1 MIQIRRILCP
11 VDFSEFSRRA
21 LDHAAALSRWYEAA
35 LTVVH
40 VSPLTPTVFGLE
52 PAPSE
57 AMLAP
62 FDREAVGRELRTFVG
77 ETAESRPEPQ
87 LRVLAGPTVGTI
99 LSLASETATD
109 LIVLGTHGRTGFER
123 FMLGS
128 VTEKIVRKASC
139 PVLTVPRRAEGAP
152 EKALF
157 GRILCGV
164 DFSDASRRA
173 ADYALSL
180 AQEAKAHVT
189 LLHVVEWLPDE
200 SFSKYPQFDLD
211 HYRRTLLTDARAK
224 LDELVPED
232 ARNWCEPDTRLLCGK
247 PYEEILRIAAE
258 ERSDLIVL
266 GVHGRGPVDR
276 MLFGSTP
283 QAIVRQ
289 ATCPVLTIRP

>member
-11 VDFSEFSRRA
+11 VDSSESSRRA
-21 LDHAAALSRWYEAA
+21 LDHALALSRWYEAE
-35 LTVVH
+35 LTILH
-40 VSPLTPTVFGLE
+40 VSPLMPTIFGLE

-62 FDREAVGRELRTFVG
+62 FDRQAVGRELAAFVG
-77 ETAESRPEPQ
+77 NTADVRPAPQ

-99 LSLASETATD
+99 LAFAAEAGTD

-128 VTEKIVRKASC
+128 VTEKVVRRAPC

-152 EKALF
+152 ERALF

-173 ADYALSL
+173 VDYGLSL
-180 AQEAKAHVT
+180 AQEAKARVT
-189 LLHVVEWLPDE
+189 LLDVVEWLPDE
-200 SFSKYPQFDLD
+200 SFSKYPQFDVD

-224 LDELVPED
+224 LEELVPED
-232 ARNWCEPDTRLLCGK
+232 ARNWCEPDTRLVSGK
-247 PYEEILRIAAE
+247 PYQEILRVAGE

-266 GVHGRGPVDR
+266 GLQGRGPVDR
-276 MLFGSTP
+276 MLFGSTV

-289 ATCPVLTIRP
+289 AACPVLTIRP

>member
-1 MIQIRRILCP
+1 VIQIRRILCP

-21 LDHAAALSRWYEAA
+21 LDHAIALSRWYEAE
-35 LTVVH
+35 LTILH
-40 VSPLTPTVFGLE
+40 VSPLMPTIFGLE

-62 FDREAVGRELRTFVG
+62 FDREAVGRELAAFVG
-77 ETAESRPEPQ
+77 STPQLRPAPQ
-87 LRVLAGPTVGTI
+87 LRVLEGPAVGTI
-99 LSLASETATD
+99 LAVAAEAGAD
-109 LIVLGTHGRTGFER
+109 LIVLGTHGRAGFER

-128 VTEKIVRKASC
+128 VTEKVVRRAPC

-152 EKALF
+152 ERALF

-173 ADYALSL
+173 VDYGLSL

-200 SFSKYPQFDLD
+200 SFSKYPQFDVD
-211 HYRRTLLTDARAK
+211 HYRRTLMTEARAK
-224 LDELVPED
+224 LEELVPED
-232 ARNWCEPDTRLLCGK
+232 ARNWCDPDTRLVSGK
-247 PYEEILRIAAE
+247 PYQEILRVAGQE
-258 ERSDLIVL
+258 HSDLIVL
-266 GVHGRGPVDR
+266 GVQGRGPVDR
-276 MLFGSTP
+276 MLFGSTV

-289 ATCPVLTIRP
+289 AACPVLTIRP

>member
-1 MIQIRRILCP
+1 MIKIRRILCP

-21 LDHAAALSRWYEAA
+21 LDHAAGLSRWYEAA

-40 VSPLTPTVFGLE
+40 VSPLMPTVFGLE

-62 FDREAVGRELRTFVG
+62 FDREAVGRELAAFVG
-77 ETAESRPEPQ
+77 KTAEGRPEPQ

-99 LSLASETATD
+99 LSLAAESATD
-109 LIVLGTHGRTGFER
+109 LIVLGTHGRSGFER

-128 VTEKIVRKASC
+128 VTEKVVRKAPC
-139 PVLTVPRRAEGAP
+139 PVLTVPRRAEGTP
-152 EKALF
+152 ERALF

-173 ADYALSL
+173 VEYGLSL

-200 SFSKYPQFDLD
+200 SFSKYPQFDVD
-211 HYRRTLLTDARAK
+211 HYRRTLMTDARAK
-224 LDELVPED
+224 LEELVPED
-232 ARNWCEPDTRLLCGK
+232 ARNWCEPDTKLLSGK
-247 PYEEILRIAAE
+247 PYQEILRAAAG

-276 MLFGSTP
+276 MLFGSTT

-289 ATCPVLTIRP
+289 AACPVLSIRP